1 MTTTE
6 IRNAKVGAD
15 FGRKETYS
23 VLHVKLKMSE
33 GYQKEWDQ

>member
-15 FGRKETYS
+15 FGGKEIYS
-23 VLHVKLKMSE
+23 VLHVELKMSE
-33 GYQKEWDQ
+33 GYQKE